1 MPKLRHNKNYNNNK
15 QLTTKENIMS
25 KNNIIK
31 ITQYEYL
38 IDKVKIGIKVIFKQN
53 NKLKELN
60 IIDYKK
66 LITNNNKG

>member
-1 MPKLRHNKNYNNNK
+1 MILISLVMKTN
-15 QLTTKENIMS
+15 QD
-25 KNNIIK
+25 IIK

-60 IIDYKK
+60 IADYKK
-66 LITNNNKG
+66 LIINKERKQ

>member
-1 MPKLRHNKNYNNNK
+1 MKTN
-15 QLTTKENIMS
+15 QD
-25 KNNIIK
+25 IIK

-60 IIDYKK
+60 IADYKK
-66 LITNNNKG
+66 LIINKERKQ

>member
-1 MPKLRHNKNYNNNK
+1 MNKKQPKEKTMGK
-15 QLTTKENIMS
+15 KD
-25 KNNIIK
+25 IIK

-60 IIDYKK
+60 IADYKK
-66 LITNNNKG
+66 LIINN

>member
-1 MPKLRHNKNYNNNK
+1 MVMTNK
-15 QLTTKENIMS
+15 TTKENIMS

-31 ITQYEYL
+31 INQYEYL
-38 IDKVKIGIKVIFKQN
+38 IDKVKIGVKVIFKQN

-66 LITNNNKG
+66 LTTNN

>member
-1 MPKLRHNKNYNNNK
+1 MVMTTK
-15 QLTTKENIMS
+15 TTKEKTMV
-25 KNNIIK
+25 KKDIIK

-66 LITNNNKG
+66 LITNN

>member
-1 MPKLRHNKNYNNNK
+1 MPKLRHNKKHNNNK